1 MGIDYAGGW
10 ALAILGVGLLIAEVI
25 APGFYLIFI
34 GAGAVLA
41 GLAGALFGLSID
53 LQLVLFVIL
62 SAVIVAA
69 GRKLY
74 ARPGRTGEH
83 QLNQR
88 SAKLVGR
95 QVTVTQAVTAD
106 AGRVRL
112 ADGEWSARGGPA
124 AVGQSVVILRV
135 EGNCLIVEAV
145 AGSLG

>member
-41 GLAGALFGLSID
+41 GLAGALLGLSID

-95 QVTVTQAVTAD
+95 QVTVTQAVGPD

-124 AVGQSVVILRV
+124 DVGQSVVILRV
-135 EGNCLIVEAV
+135 EGNCLIVDPV
-145 AGSLG
+145 AEQA

>member
-10 ALAILGVGLLIAEVI
+10 ALAILGVALLIAEVI

-41 GLAGALFGLSID
+41 GLAGALLGLSID

-74 ARPGRTGEH
+74 ARPGRTVEH

-88 SAKLVGR
+88 SAKLVGK

-145 AGSLG
+145 A

>member
-1 MGIDYAGGW
+1 MGIDYDGGW

-34 GAGAVLA
+34 GAGAV
-41 GLAGALFGLSID
+41 LAGALFGLSID

-88 SAKLVGR
+88 SAKLVGK

-145 AGSLG
+145 A